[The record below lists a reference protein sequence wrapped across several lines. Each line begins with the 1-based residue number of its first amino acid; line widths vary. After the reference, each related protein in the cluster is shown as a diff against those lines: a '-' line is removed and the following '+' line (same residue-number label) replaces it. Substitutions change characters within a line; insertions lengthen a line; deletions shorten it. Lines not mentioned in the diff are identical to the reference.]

1 MIAALRGKIIQK
13 SPSHTVVDV
22 NGVGYEVL
30 ISLRTY
36 EVLPELQQEVQ
47 FFVQTIVR
55 EDAISLYGFAS
66 ADEKKLFVLLI
77 GVSGIGP
84 KLALT
89 VLGGLGPADLQSA
102 IASRDLARLTSVPG
116 VGKKTAERICMEL
129 ADKVGALEGFAPISA
144 GVSASGT
151 GLQAS
156 PQADAASALINLGYT
171 EQQVWQ
177 VLRKL
182 EKEADTGG
190 YAVEEWLR
198 QALRLLAAR

>member
-1 MIAALRGKIIQK
+1 MIAVLRGKIIQK
-13 SPSHTVVDV
+13 SPACTVVDV

-30 ISLRTY
+30 TSLRTY

-77 GVSGIGP
+77 TVSGIGP

-89 VLGGLGPADLQSA
+89 VLGGLGPAELQSA
-102 IASRDLARLTSVPG
+102 ISGRDLARLTSVPG

-129 ADKVGALEGFAPISA
+129 ADKAGALGGFAAMPA
-144 GVSASGT
+144 GT
-151 GLQAS
+151 GGTGAAAQAA
-156 PQADAASALINLGYT
+156 PQADAASALVNLGYT

-177 VLRKL
+177 VLRSL
-182 EKEADTGG
+182 EKEQDMSA
-190 YAVEEWLR
+190 ALVEDWLR
-198 QALRLLAAR
+198 QALRILAAR

>member
-13 SPSHTVVDV
+13 SPTHTVVDV

-30 ISLRTY
+30 ASLRTY
-36 EVLPELQQEVQ
+36 EILPELHQEAQ

-66 ADEKKLFVLLI
+66 TDEKKLFVLLI

-116 VGKKTAERICMEL
+116 VGKKTAERICVEL
-129 ADKVGALEGFAPISA
+129 ADKVGTLEGLTAIPMGGGA
-144 GVSASGT
+144 GTAT
-151 GLQAS
+151 QAA
-156 PQADAASALINLGYT
+156 PQADAASALVNLGYT

-177 VLRKL
+177 VLRSL
-182 EKEADTGG
+182 EKEQNMAACT
-190 YAVEEWLR
+190 VEDWLR